1 MINPKATFKKI
12 LKDWGHDI
20 LYQRRIS
27 DDFMYSDIMERI
39 TTRNVLPRNSI
50 LMHALNEEAEGYLV
64 NHDLIYYFESN
75 VNPKS
80 GDRIYEQSQNSLEDS
95 IVLLVDIAHPIRG
108 RRGEINYW
116 IVGATKESPSS

>member
-12 LKDWGHDI
+12 LQDWGHDI

-27 DDFMYSDIMERI
+27 DDFVYSDVLERI
-39 TTRNVLPRNSI
+39 TTRNFLPRNSF
-50 LMHALNEEAEGYLV
+50 LMNSLQEETEGYLV
-64 NHDLIYYFESN
+64 NYDLIYYFESN

-80 GDRIYEQSQNSLEDS
+80 GDRIYEETENSLEDAT
-95 IVLLVDIAHPIRG
+95 VFLVDTAHSVRG

>member
-1 MINPKATFKKI
+1 MINPKATLKKI

-27 DDFMYSDIMERI
+27 DDFVYSDTLERI
-39 TTRNVLPRNSI
+39 TTRNSLPRNSA
-50 LMHALNEEAEGYLV
+50 LMYSAQEEKEGYVV
-64 NHDLIYYFESN
+64 NQDLIYYFEAN
-75 VNPKS
+75 VNPKA
-80 GDRIYEQSQNSLEDS
+80 GDRIYEESQNSLEDS
-95 IVLLVDIAHPIRG
+95 IVFLVDTVHPIRG